1 MIDNCRLVHMY
12 LCYLFATN
20 SAVTGSNLASIIY
33 SRKPTI
39 CIWTFQRALIG
50 KIAGRKFLSIAK
62 QLRNTKRKR
71 VMLKTKFI
79 PQIIDDSW
87 RKIYS
92 QLGQTQ
98 IRTNGLLELWII
110 RVVHLKVV
118 KSFTRVSAL

>member
-1 MIDNCRLVHMY
+1 
-12 LCYLFATN
+12 
-20 SAVTGSNLASIIY
+20 
-33 SRKPTI
+33 
-39 CIWTFQRALIG
+39 
-50 KIAGRKFLSIAK
+50 
-62 QLRNTKRKR
+62 
-71 VMLKTKFI
+71 MLKTKFI